1 MVCECTCINTHSTSA
16 TDNTDAQCGSGTQAT
31 DQSNQRP
38 DGGITVYYP
47 EDDEHEEISLPEP
60 TIVFSTQ
67 PDSYVTVTRDML
79 PSV

>member
-1 MVCECTCINTHSTSA
+1 MACDRVRGVWRLARSCA
-16 TDNTDAQCGSGTQAT
+16 F
-31 DQSNQRP
+31 RP

-67 PDSYVTVTRDML
+67 PDGYVTVTRDML